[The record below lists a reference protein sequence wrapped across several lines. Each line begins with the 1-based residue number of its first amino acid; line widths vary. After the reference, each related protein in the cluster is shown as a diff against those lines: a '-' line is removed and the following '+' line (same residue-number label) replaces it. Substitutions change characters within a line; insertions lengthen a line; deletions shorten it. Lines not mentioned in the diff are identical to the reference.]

1 MYFFLPAAGYVTL
14 AWQGCFLYKPCMDI
28 KDLSEDQKN
37 TICTWIAAGESLP
50 DMQNMM
56 REHFDFRL
64 TFMDARILVAEI
76 EEEMEPAEIPST
88 DVNLDPAP
96 LEEEPLGSG
105 QEPKADER
113 APTGPEG
120 MLDPTPAVPAATSE
134 AQATSLEESALPP
147 VRVTINSVAVPGAV
161 SNGHVSF
168 SDGETAR
175 WHLDHAG
182 QLRMDPTTPGYQPS
196 RSELMAFQAELKR
209 IAQDPQG

>member
-1 MYFFLPAAGYVTL
+1 
-14 AWQGCFLYKPCMDI
+14 MDM
-28 KDLSEDQKN
+28 KDLSEDQKS
-37 TICTWIAAGESLP
+37 TICAWIAAGESLP

-76 EEEMEPAEIPST
+76 EEEMEPEEIPST
-88 DVNLDPAP
+88 DVNLEPAP
-96 LEEEPLGSG
+96 VEEEPRGSG
-105 QEPKADER
+105 QDPKADEP
-113 APTGPEG
+113 APTRPEFL
-120 MLDPTPAVPAATSE
+120 LDPTPAVPAVTSE
-134 AQATSLEESALPP
+134 APTASPEEPALPP
-147 VRVTINSVAVPGAV
+147 VQVTINSVAVPGAV

-196 RSELMAFQAELKR
+196 RSELMAFQAELQR
-209 IAQDPQG
+209 IARDPQG